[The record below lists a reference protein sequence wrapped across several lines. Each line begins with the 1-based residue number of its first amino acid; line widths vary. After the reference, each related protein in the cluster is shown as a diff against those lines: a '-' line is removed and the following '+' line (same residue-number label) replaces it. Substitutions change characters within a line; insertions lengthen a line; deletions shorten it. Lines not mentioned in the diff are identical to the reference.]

1 VAAVEGL
8 SSDELD
14 TLNSDV
20 DFQTDPD
27 SIDGPLG
34 FESNQQDMPVPPT
47 NYVSREY
54 VWGPGDN
61 GVDEL
66 LCQWAWPS
74 RDVPWWVISNAGGDC
89 VALVTQATV
98 GVPSRVAWQ
107 GAYDAYGQVI
117 AARTIV
123 SHPPLRAGHK
133 GLFAERL
140 DGGVAWLTGVPTL
153 GDLDRGRLE
162 PPATLVYHNRNRTLS
177 PTLGRFL
184 QSDPNAS
191 GLALVSSV
199 PHSGRSTLLG
209 VHSADLGAMT
219 ADGANLFCY
228 ATSDPVN
235 RRDPTGLFAGTMF
248 STAVGVAVPGPS
260 DFITNMLTSLVNE
273 YSANQEFDVDWS
285 MDWSMPDDH
294 NTRGDD
300 NWIILAGR

>member
-1 VAAVEGL
+1 MYRSERYYYDGMRRIAEVTTDPALSVAAAVEELPPEELATLTVGSGL
-8 SSDELD
+8 SLTPGMTIEDSGIDYPA
-14 TLNSDV
+14 DV
-20 DFQTDPD
+20 LIDGD
-27 SIDGPLG
+27 SIDVPMT
-34 FESNQQDMPVPPT
+34 FESKQQNLTVPPAV
-47 NYVSREY
+47 YLSREY

-123 SHPPLRAGHK
+123 PHPPLRAGHK

-191 GLALVSSV
+191 GLGLVFRAC
-199 PHSGRSTLLG
+199 PR
-209 VHSADLGAMT
+209 
-219 ADGANLFCY
+219 
-228 ATSDPVN
+228 
-235 RRDPTGLFAGTMF
+235 
-248 STAVGVAVPGPS
+248 
-260 DFITNMLTSLVNE
+260 TSLMSLIE
-273 YSANQEFDVDWS
+273 QW
-285 MDWSMPDDH
+285 
-294 NTRGDD
+294 R
-300 NWIILAGR
+300 